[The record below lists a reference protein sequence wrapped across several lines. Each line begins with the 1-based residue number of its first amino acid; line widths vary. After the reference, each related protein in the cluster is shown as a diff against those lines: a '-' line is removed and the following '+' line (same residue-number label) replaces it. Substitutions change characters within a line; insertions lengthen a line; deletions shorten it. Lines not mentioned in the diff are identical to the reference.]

1 MEKKQENDDY
11 SFMQEQIKKRPINK
25 RKLIKRA
32 FTTGA
37 MAIMFG
43 IIASLVFILLEP
55 LLTKMVSP
63 KEEKVAISL
72 PDPTLPEE
80 TNEILP
86 ENMVQEQQDLEKKEG
101 DTEPIASSIQKS
113 EIEIEDYQKLYGK
126 LASLAE
132 ETKKSMV
139 IVNGSTSEVDWFSN
153 VIEKKSSV
161 SGLLVADNGKDLFII
176 SNYSLISSS
185 TEYDIEFGTGEEV
198 EGTLVGFDKATNIA
212 VFSVPL
218 SSVSSKTKEQIVYA
232 NLGNSNIGNREG
244 DVVIAIGDP
253 MGYSASIGYGIITSL
268 STVVYTPDHNYKL
281 ITTDIYGSRNAEGFL
296 INTKG
301 QVLGV
306 LNQKY
311 NNSDLSNQISAIGV
325 SELRR
330 VVEDISNGAEKA
342 YLGITMVDITE
353 QAIQNGVPDGVFIR
367 KVEMD
372 SPAMETGIAP
382 GDILTRIGTDFV
394 NTVSAVEVNM
404 RNRKPGDEVI
414 LTLLRQSGDEYK
426 EINVKVTLQEK
437 TD

>member
-86 ENMVQEQQDLEKKEG
+86 ENMVQEQQDLEKKES

>member
-218 SSVSSKTKEQIVYA
+218 SSVSSKTIEQIVYA

-301 QVLGV
+301 QILGV